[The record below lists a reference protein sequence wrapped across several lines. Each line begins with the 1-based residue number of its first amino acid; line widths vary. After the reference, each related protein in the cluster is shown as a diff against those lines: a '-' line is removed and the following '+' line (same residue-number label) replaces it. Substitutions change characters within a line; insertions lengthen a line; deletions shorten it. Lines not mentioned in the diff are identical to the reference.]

1 MRRMRPRPLRHHRC
15 SMPMPDATAPPTIDK
30 AGFAN
35 LVPHAGDMCLLDG
48 VVAFDDNTI
57 HAISTAH
64 VAPTHPLRGAHGLHA
79 VHLAEYGAQATAV
92 HGALRA
98 KASGAT
104 QPRPGMLVSLRG
116 VKLAVER
123 IDELDGRLDV
133 FAECLLADDAGA
145 QYTFRIEH
153 AGREIASGRA
163 AVIHPASL

>member
-1 MRRMRPRPLRHHRC
+1 MPPPRRRQRY
-15 SMPMPDATAPPTIDK
+15 SKPMPDDLVPPTLGK
-30 AGFAN
+30 ADFAM

-48 VVAFDDNTI
+48 VVAFDDATI
-57 HAISTAH
+57 HAVSTAH
-64 VAPTHPLRGAHGLHA
+64 TAATHPLRGEHGLHA

-116 VKLAVER
+116 VKLAVDR
-123 IDELDGRLDV
+123 VDDLAGRLDV

-153 AGREIASGRA
+153 EGREIASGRA
-163 AVIHPASL
+163 AVIHPA